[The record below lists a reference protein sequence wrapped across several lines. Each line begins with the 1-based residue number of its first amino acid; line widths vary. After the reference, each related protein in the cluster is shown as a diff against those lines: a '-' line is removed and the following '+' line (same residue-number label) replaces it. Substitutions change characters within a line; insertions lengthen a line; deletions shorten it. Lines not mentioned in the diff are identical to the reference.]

1 MIRGLVL
8 SVVVVLLLLLQ
19 SNSNASA
26 PSEEYKTYII
36 QMDYESSSATLA
48 SFPSVEA
55 WHKSVLKSLP
65 SSPPDYDDNSDML
78 LYSYS
83 HALHGFSAKL
93 TDSQLSELEDSP
105 AHVATYPDSFGRL
118 FTTHTPKFL
127 GLNDKVGVWPASSY
141 GKDVIIGVIDTGIW
155 PESESFSDKGMPRV
169 PKRWKG
175 ACENRTSFAS
185 SLCNRKLIGARSFNK
200 GFRASGRNLAALDYD
215 SPRDYNGHGTHTSS
229 TAAGNH
235 VTSASH
241 FGYAKG
247 SPRGMAPRAHL
258 AMYKI
263 GWSGQE
269 LMASDV
275 LAGMDRAISD
285 GVDIMSLSFGLYI
298 TEYFNDVIA
307 IASFSAVQRGIVVVC
322 AVGNDGPLESSTS
335 NGAPWITT
343 VGAGTM
349 DRTFTAK
356 FTLDGGLFTAEG
368 VSYFPLSVYISD
380 APLFYGKHNTSKQR
394 CDPGAL
400 IREEVVSKVVL
411 CDWSNLTS
419 FVGQMTE
426 VGNSGAYAGIFMSNE
441 SDFNLQDF
449 TIPALVLPI
458 EKGVLIKEYATRA
471 NKTTQV
477 KTLSFVH
484 TSLGSKPAPQVY
496 SQSSRGPDRN
506 NPSILKP
513 DILAPGVDVLGAVAP
528 NRPSIFH
535 LNNYELVSDYALLSG
550 TSMAAPHVAG
560 VAALVKA
567 VHREWSPAAIRS
579 AIMTSA
585 YTVDNTNATIKN
597 QETGLPATPLDFGAG
612 HINPNKAMNPGLI
625 YDMDVQDYIEF
636 LCGLGYNAKQMRAVL
651 RRSEWSCSS
660 NLTQLNYPSFIA
672 SFKSSI
678 DRSSTKSENFTRV
691 VTNVG
696 NHTSIYKAVLQ
707 VPRGLKIAV
716 EPSTLAFSRKNQ
728 QHAFSLRVEIDGNA
742 SRVTYGYLKWIDQH
756 SHIVSSPVVIVNN

>member
-1 MIRGLVL
+1 
-8 SVVVVLLLLLQ
+8 
-19 SNSNASA
+19 
-26 PSEEYKTYII
+26 
-36 QMDYESSSATLA
+36 
-48 SFPSVEA
+48 
-55 WHKSVLKSLP
+55 
-65 SSPPDYDDNSDML
+65 
-78 LYSYS
+78 
-83 HALHGFSAKL
+83 
-93 TDSQLSELEDSP
+93 
-105 AHVATYPDSFGRL
+105 
-118 FTTHTPKFL
+118 
-127 GLNDKVGVWPASSY
+127 
-141 GKDVIIGVIDTGIW
+141 
-155 PESESFSDKGMPRV
+155 
-169 PKRWKG
+169 
-175 ACENRTSFAS
+175 
-185 SLCNRKLIGARSFNK
+185 
-200 GFRASGRNLAALDYD
+200 
-215 SPRDYNGHGTHTSS
+215 
-229 TAAGNH
+229 
-235 VTSASH
+235 
-241 FGYAKG
+241 
-247 SPRGMAPRAHL
+247 MAPRAHL

-269 LMASDV
+269 LIASDV

-298 TEYFNDVIA
+298 PEYFNDVIA

-496 SQSSRGPDRN
+496 SQSSRGPDRI

-585 YTVDNTNATIKN
+585 YTVDNTNATIKD
-597 QETGLPATPLDFGAG
+597 QETSLPATPLDFGAG

-660 NLTQLNYPSFIA
+660 HLTQLNYPSFIA

-756 SHIVSSPVVIVNN
+756 SHIVSSPVVIVTN